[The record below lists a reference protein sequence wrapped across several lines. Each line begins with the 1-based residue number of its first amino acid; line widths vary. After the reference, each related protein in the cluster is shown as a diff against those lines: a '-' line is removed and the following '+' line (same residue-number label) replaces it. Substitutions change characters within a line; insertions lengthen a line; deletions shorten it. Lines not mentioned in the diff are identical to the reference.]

1 MYTHNFYLKNGSK
14 TWLPI
19 ILGYAILAWRKAR
32 EPKHTQLLPWV
43 LLQLEIYYFGAV
55 PIHHLFTDDHEA
67 WILTHMLYHGA
78 YQHLWMWIQIQIL
91 LLEEQSKQC
100 TGKYLSNNSLWIPLF
115 FLNHIGMLQTPP
127 QIHYNQ
133 SDQAGDTESTLAW
146 TGRWGRRHNLQLFS
160 PGTQVTEKHQEQV

>member
-1 MYTHNFYLKNGSK
+1 MTANYFRLCHLSMKEGKRTKAHSAPSLSTSPTRN
-14 TWLPI
+14 
-19 ILGYAILAWRKAR
+19 ILFWGC
-32 EPKHTQLLPWV
+32 PNP
-43 LLQLEIYYFGAV
+43 
-55 PIHHLFTDDHEA
+55 PFTDDHEA